1 MEDWMLFFNV
11 RYPSERCKTGE
22 SGMCA
27 PTPPGKVFC
36 AEEGLLLVYRYFGL
50 FCQEVQN
57 LGCQQAHSD
66 AMHAAFALEFANV
79 GFEVLFLLA
88 GLAGH
93 FVVKL
98 HFRDGN
104 FSTCATS

>member
-1 MEDWMLFFNV
+1 MLPV
-11 RYPSERCKTGE
+11 RRTQTGE

-66 AMHAAFALEFANV
+66 AMHTAFALEFANV